1 MSAAPPDLGTLSRV
15 VSDATA
21 ARVAE
26 RLLAAGFDDVRGPQR
41 GVVEGMVAG
50 DATVTQLAV
59 RLGVSA
65 QAVSKT
71 VTELERSG
79 YVRRGHHERDQR
91 TRPLQFTPRG
101 DELVDALRRARES
114 VGRELGR
121 WLGTRDTA
129 ELARLLEHAAEHLVG
144 VQADSRMGI
153 RL

>member
-1 MSAAPPDLGTLSRV
+1 MPTPPPDLGSLSRV
-15 VSDATA
+15 VADAIA
-21 ARVAE
+21 VRVAE
-26 RLLAAGFDDVRGPQR
+26 RLLAAGFDDVRDPHR
-41 GVVEGMVAG
+41 GVVEGLVAG

-79 YVRRGHHERDQR
+79 YVRRGQHARDQR
-91 TRPLQFTPRG
+91 ARPLRLTPRG
-101 DELVDALRRARES
+101 DELADALRRAREA
-114 VGRELGR
+114 VGRELSR

-129 ELARLLEHAAEHLVG
+129 ELVRLLEHAAEHLVG
-144 VQADSRMGI
+144 AQADSRIGI